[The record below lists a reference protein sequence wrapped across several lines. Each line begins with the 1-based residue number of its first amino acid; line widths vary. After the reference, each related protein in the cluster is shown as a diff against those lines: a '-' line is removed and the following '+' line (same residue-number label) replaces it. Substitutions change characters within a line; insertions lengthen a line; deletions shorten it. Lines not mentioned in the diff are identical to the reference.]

1 MSTNLDLAKELLEM
15 FLNIQIERLVLCES
29 EKSVNFN
36 YGSKG
41 IRFDVYLKD
50 SDGKCF
56 DIEIQTVNTRNLSKR
71 ARYYQSLIDADNLKL
86 GENYEEL
93 KQSYVIFLCLFDIFE
108 KGLPIYSFQNRCNE
122 NNSILLNDETTK
134 VFFNAKMYDKMP
146 TEKLRTFFKFL
157 LDNKPVASDFT
168 ARIEDRIKLAK
179 TNIDERRRF
188 MTVEQ
193 EIKLY
198 GKHKFQEGY
207 DKAYSVAYKE
217 SAEETAK
224 NLKSKNISAKIIA
237 ECTGLPVEKVREL

>member
-86 GENYEEL
+86 GENYNNL
-93 KQSYVIFLCLFDIFE
+93 KESYVIFLCLFDIFG
-108 KGLPIYSFQNRCNE
+108 KNLPVYTFE
-122 NNSILLNDETTK
+122 NICRQDNS
-134 VFFNAKMYDKMP
+134 VF
-146 TEKLRTFFKFL
+146 LG
-157 LDNKPVASDFT
+157 DF
-168 ARIEDRIKLAK
+168 
-179 TNIDERRRF
+179 
-188 MTVEQ
+188 
-193 EIKLY
+193 
-198 GKHKFQEGY
+198 
-207 DKAYSVAYKE
+207 AYK
-217 SAEETAK
+217 SFSMPK
-224 NLKSKNISAKIIA
+224 CMIKCLQKS
-237 ECTGLPVEKVREL
+237 